1 MIKMNKLPKVT
12 IAMAVYKPKLEFFRQ
27 QLESVNE
34 QDYGNIHLLIW
45 NDSPQEF
52 CCEKFVSQYITKIPY
67 RILDNGKN
75 NGVTQAF
82 AHLTEVAEGKY
93 IAYCDQN
100 DIWMPNKISVTVNF
114 LEVHPECSCCHC
126 ECQLIDD
133 DNHVVKEHYYP
144 VALDALN
151 DIKYQKKSFFVKN
164 WSLGCAMTLPVTV
177 AQSALPFPDMIFH
190 DQWIEMF
197 ALTKGKFYYLPQT
210 LLQHRVHGTN
220 NSQTLHGV
228 KTKAEYYQ
236 LKLDKEKSL
245 FDYLKGHLSYWK
257 EYQKEEMWIEA
268 RSKYAQYP
276 GIKSFFHLSQ
286 FIGVRPGVTLF
297 ELVMPLIPEWMFS
310 RILNII
316 RQEVR
321 KFGIR

>member
-1 MIKMNKLPKVT
+1 MNKLPKVT

-27 QLESVNE
+27 QLESINE

-45 NDSPQEF
+45 NDSPREF

-82 AHLTEVAEGKY
+82 AHLTENADGKY
-93 IAYCDQN
+93 IAYCEQD
-100 DIWMPNKISVTVNF
+100 DIWMENKISVTVDF
-114 LEVHPECSCCHC
+114 LEKNPECSCCHC

-133 DNHVVKEHYYP
+133 GNHIIKEHYYP
-144 VALDALN
+144 TELDVLN
-151 DIKYQKKSFFVKN
+151 DIKYQKKSFFVKSWN
-164 WSLGCAMTLPVTV
+164 LGCAMTLPVTV
-177 AQSALPFPDMIFH
+177 ARSALPFPKMIFH

-210 LLQHRVHGTN
+210 LLRHRVHGTN

-228 KTKAEYYQ
+228 KSKYDYYQ
-236 LKLDKEKSL
+236 LKLNKEKS
-245 FDYLKGHLSYWK
+245 FFTYLKKRLPYWK
-257 EYQKEEMWIEA
+257 EYQEEEMWIEA
-268 RSKYAQYP
+268 RENYAQYP
-276 GIKSFFHLSQ
+276 GFSTFLHLCHFIK
-286 FIGVRPGVTLF
+286 VRPGVTLF
-297 ELVMPLIPEWMFS
+297 ELIMPLIPEWMFS

-316 RQEVR
+316 REEVR

>member
-1 MIKMNKLPKVT
+1 MNKLPKVT

-75 NGVTQAF
+75 NGVTRVF
-82 AHLTEVAEGKY
+82 ARLTEAADGKY
-93 IAYCDQN
+93 IAYCDQD
-100 DIWMPNKISVTVNF
+100 DIWMNDKVSVAVDF
-114 LEVHPECSCCHC
+114 LEKHPECSCCHC

-133 DNHVVKEHYYP
+133 ANHIVKEHYYP
-144 VALDALN
+144 AELEVLN
-151 DIKYQKKSFFVKN
+151 EIKYQKKSFFVKN
-164 WSLGCAMTLPVTV
+164 WSLGCAMTMPITV
-177 AQSALPFPDMIFH
+177 AKAALPFPDMIFH

-276 GIKSFFHLSQ
+276 GIKNFFCLSQ
-286 FIGVRPGVTLF
+286 LIGVRPGVTLF
-297 ELVMPLIPEWMFS
+297 ELVMPLIPEWLFS

>member
-75 NGVTQAF
+75 NGVTRVF
-82 AHLTEVAEGKY
+82 ARLTEAADGKY
-93 IAYCDQN
+93 IAYCDQD
-100 DIWMPNKISVTVNF
+100 DIWMNDKVSVAVDF
-114 LEVHPECSCCHC
+114 LEKHPECSCCHC

-133 DNHVVKEHYYP
+133 ANHIVKEHYYP
-144 VALDALN
+144 AELEVLN
-151 DIKYQKKSFFVKN
+151 EIKYQKKSFFVKN
-164 WSLGCAMTLPVTV
+164 WSLGCAMTMPITV
-177 AQSALPFPDMIFH
+177 AKAALPFPDMIFH

-276 GIKSFFHLSQ
+276 GIKNFFCLSQ
-286 FIGVRPGVTLF
+286 LIGVRPGVTLF
-297 ELVMPLIPEWMFS
+297 ELVMPLIPEWLFS

>member
-1 MIKMNKLPKVT
+1 MIKMIKLPKVT

-45 NDSPQEF
+45 NDNPREF

-75 NGVTQAF
+75 NGVTRAF
-82 AHLTEVAEGKY
+82 AYLTEAAEGKY
-93 IAYCDQN
+93 IAYCDQD

-133 DNHVVKEHYYP
+133 HNHVVREHYYP
-144 VALDALN
+144 APLEVIN
-151 DIKYQKKSFFVKN
+151 DIKYQKNTFLVKSWN
-164 WSLGCAMTLPVTV
+164 IGCAMTMPIPI
-177 AQSALPFPDMIFH
+177 AKAALPFPYMVFH
-190 DQWIEMF
+190 DQWLEMF
-197 ALTKGKFYYLPQT
+197 ALTKGNFYYMQES
-210 LLQHRVHGTN
+210 LLQHRIHGTN

-286 FIGVRPGVTLF
+286 FIGVRPSVTLF